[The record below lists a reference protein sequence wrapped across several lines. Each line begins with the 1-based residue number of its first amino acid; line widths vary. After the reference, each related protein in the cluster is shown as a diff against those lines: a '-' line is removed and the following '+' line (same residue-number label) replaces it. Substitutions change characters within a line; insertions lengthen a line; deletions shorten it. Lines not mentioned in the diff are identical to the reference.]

1 MKIEYNLISRGT
13 ESQSDCS
20 GYMAISERVD
30 GKRYILP
37 LKHSVKSVDSIIDGS
52 LTVKKQLS
60 ICQIAVARFMLISK
74 LFLDRIKIKKDER
87 ILVVGCG
94 CVGFSLLEYLRLN
107 GYTNV
112 GFISKNFKYSKLN
125 EEKNSFGGFLIV
137 QEKTPQLK
145 IF

>member
-13 ESQSDCS
+13 ELQSDCN
-20 GYMAISERVD
+20 GYMAISEMIN

-37 LKHSVKSVDSIIDGS
+37 LKHSVKNTDSIIAGS

-74 LFLDRIKIKKDER
+74 LFFDRIKIKKDER

-94 CVGFSLLEYLRLN
+94 CVGFSLIEYLQLN

-112 GFISKNFKYSKLN
+112 GFVSKNVKYPKFK
-125 EEKNSFGGFLIV
+125 EEKNSFEGYSWIFDCTGKI
-137 QEKTPQLK
+137 PQ
-145 IF
+145 